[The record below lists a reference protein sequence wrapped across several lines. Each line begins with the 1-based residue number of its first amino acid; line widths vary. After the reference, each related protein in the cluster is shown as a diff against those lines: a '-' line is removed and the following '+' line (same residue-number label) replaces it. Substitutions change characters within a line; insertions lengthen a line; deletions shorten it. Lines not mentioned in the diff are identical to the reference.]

1 MILSVS
7 MMFRYSFD
15 LEKEAQIIDDAVG
28 RTLEKGI
35 FTGDIGGKSST
46 SEVGDAILQEILALS
61 KE

>member
-1 MILSVS
+1 